1 MASDYFADAGMVE
14 ALWTAGGEEQPSPVT
29 VLATMTGRT
38 APQTIRI
45 LQDLADYDMV
55 SPADD
60 RWVLTG
66 RGVAWATE
74 LASAAINARDHTPRS
89 FKSFLDYRP
98 TEWWPDG
105 K

>member
-1 MASDYFADAGMVE
+1 
-14 ALWTAGGEEQPSPVT
+14 
-29 VLATMTGRT
+29 
-38 APQTIRI
+38 
-45 LQDLADYDMV
+45 MV